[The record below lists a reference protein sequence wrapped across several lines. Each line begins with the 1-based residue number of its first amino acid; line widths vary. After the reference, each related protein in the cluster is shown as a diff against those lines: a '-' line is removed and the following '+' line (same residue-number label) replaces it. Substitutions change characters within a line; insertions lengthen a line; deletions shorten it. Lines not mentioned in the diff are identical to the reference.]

1 MLASPWGGLET
12 SCMIILMGHKEY
24 ELCTSRKPKL
34 STDPVIV
41 TQHVPF
47 AFQSI
52 NSTQLPFLLYFVP
65 FKSSIRIIYLNTTI
79 MASSP
84 LPQAIP
90 STDEVSS
97 APINKDTPKI
107 TQPSTQ
113 TDNEN
118 APIPDTTP
126 SINPPEVEPDPK
138 TPAQVAKTLP
148 DGGEGEEKHDWE
160 VVNASP
166 SHSPSKDGV
175 NEGPNIKS
183 KARDREKSN
192 NSTFGKDGKIGQ
204 KIDGVKKV
212 LKSGVFGQLS
222 LPEGGQSQS

>member
-1 MLASPWGGLET
+1 
-12 SCMIILMGHKEY
+12 
-24 ELCTSRKPKL
+24 
-34 STDPVIV
+34 
-41 TQHVPF
+41 
-47 AFQSI
+47 
-52 NSTQLPFLLYFVP
+52 
-65 FKSSIRIIYLNTTI
+65 

-126 SINPPEVEPDPK
+126 STNPPEVGPDPK
-138 TPAQVAKTLP
+138 TPVQVTKTLP
-148 DGGEGEEKHDWE
+148 EVGEGEEKHDWE

-212 LKSGVFGQLS
+212 LKSGVFGQLFP
-222 LPEGGQSQS
+222 PEGGQSQS